1 MKYLF
6 NIYLNPFKGLIYYIF
21 FQTREITNFIFRT
34 KWDYQ
39 KTLLTFVYT
48 FLLWFYYKQL
58 IILLQRLYDYQPA
71 LTILIYSVFMIIFF
85 LTPIFL
91 INIIINKYKTNN
103 LKRRLFIKFNLLNW
117 LYFNFY
123 FIKSM
128 IQFFAWL
135 ICLGKRP
142 ANPKIVIL
150 GLPEHNSVADF
161 FSMSFALF
169 ILLWL
174 FLLFVNHI
182 LKQLLAIQIEDT
194 ETIRRARKFIGPFG
208 DSYIVGIENLALN
221 FKLFK
226 INKPYLIV
234 NTNFLRQDEYWLFNI
249 FKINNKHLNRL
260 LNTIILIFH
269 VVFIHFIYSQLWNK

>member
-1 MKYLF
+1 
-6 NIYLNPFKGLIYYIF
+6 
-21 FQTREITNFIFRT
+21 
-34 KWDYQ
+34 
-39 KTLLTFVYT
+39 
-48 FLLWFYYKQL
+48 
-58 IILLQRLYDYQPA
+58 
-71 LTILIYSVFMIIFF
+71 
-85 LTPIFL
+85 
-91 INIIINKYKTNN
+91 
-103 LKRRLFIKFNLLNW
+103 
-117 LYFNFY
+117 
-123 FIKSM
+123 
-128 IQFFAWL
+128 
-135 ICLGKRP
+135 
-142 ANPKIVIL
+142 L